1 MRIAVIGGMGLVA
14 QELIVQAMEEGHF
27 VSWYLKPTDEL
38 PDRTLESDESY
49 MQVLRI
55 VRGDWD
61 DESKYNDVL
70 DGCDAVAVA
79 LDIQHTKPEQFV
91 PTQRLVQKAMWKN
104 SIKRIVLV
112 TSHGAGES
120 SRNLDWGFWAKLNV
134 NQFFYIFLNMI
145 SLCWSVVAQYTEQE
159 SVLCGDDQLVFTIIR
174 PATVID
180 GLLTGTYLASPQHVF
195 GGYISAA
202 DVADC
207 ILKALDHDMDAAQ
220 SFSIAYSSRVA

>member
-1 MRIAVIGGMGLVA
+1 MRIAVIGGMGAVA

-27 VSWYLKPTDEL
+27 VSWYIKPTDEL
-38 PDRTLESDESY
+38 PDRTLEGDKSY
-49 MQVLRI
+49 AQVLRI
-55 VRGDWD
+55 VRGNWD
-61 DESKYNDVL
+61 NENKYNEVM

-91 PTQRLVQKAMWKN
+91 PTQKLVQKAMWQN
-104 SIKRIVLV
+104 NIKRIILV
-112 TSHGAGES
+112 TSHGADES
-120 SRNLDWGFWAKLNV
+120 SRNLDWGFWAKLNI
-134 NQFFYIFLNMI
+134 NQVLYIFNII

-159 SVLCGDDQLVFTIIR
+159 RVLRNDKLVFTILR
-174 PATVID
+174 PATITD
-180 GLLTGTYLASPQHVF
+180 GPFTGTYLATPQHVF

-207 ILKALDHDMDAAQ
+207 ILKALNHDMDVAQ